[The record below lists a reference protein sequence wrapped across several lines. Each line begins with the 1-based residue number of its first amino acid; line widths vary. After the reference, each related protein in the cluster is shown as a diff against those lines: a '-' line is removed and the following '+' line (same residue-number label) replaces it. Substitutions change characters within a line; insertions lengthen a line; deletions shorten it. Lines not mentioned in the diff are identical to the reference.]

1 MASPEPRHRESF
13 GERLDAVAQA
23 NDSLLCV
30 GLDPDIS
37 RLPPSL
43 LQEHTIERAIVAFNS
58 AIIAATS
65 DLVTAYKPNLAF
77 YLAHGRAGIA
87 ALEETRRRIP
97 SNIPAVLDAKV
108 GDVGSTAEAYASAY
122 FDTWG
127 FDAVTVNPYLGEDS
141 LEPFMRRADRGV
153 IVVCKTSNRGSGDLQ
168 DLSIESPGDPEPLFM
183 TVAGRVQAWSGR
195 WPATLGLVVGATYPA
210 ELSAVRNRCPDL
222 PILLPGIGA
231 QAGDLATSLRAGLR
245 ADQRGLMVSASRSI
259 IYAGNATGDHWAD
272 GVRAAA
278 LALRTEINDVRASKA
293 SA

>member
-1 MASPEPRHRESF
+1 MASPDLRHPESF
-13 GERLDAVAQA
+13 GDRLDAAAQA

-30 GLDPDIS
+30 GLDPDIAQ
-37 RLPPSL
+37 LPSSL
-43 LQEHTIERAIVAFNS
+43 RQVNNIEHTIVAFNS
-58 AIIAATS
+58 GIIAATS

-77 YLAHGRAGIA
+77 YLAHGQAGVA

-97 SNIPAVLDAKV
+97 RNIPVVLDAKV

-122 FDTWG
+122 FDTWA

-168 DLSIESPGDPEPLFM
+168 DLAVESPNDPEPLFM
-183 TVAGRVQAWSGR
+183 TVAGRVAAWAER

-210 ELSAVRNRCPDL
+210 ELSAVRNRCPNL

-231 QAGDLATSLRAGLR
+231 QAGDLAASLRAGLR

-259 IYAGNATGDHWAD
+259 IYAGNASGEHWAD
-272 GVRAAA
+272 DVRAAA
-278 LALRTEINDVRASKA
+278 QTLRTEINDIRASRA